1 MNPAP
6 RPLAT
11 VTRIGTPAEQA
22 MVTVPAARYVA
33 QCAALQAAATL
44 VREIRTRAAA
54 QNHRVPHREYK
65 ALAARLEA
73 LAPLLEES

>member
-1 MNPAP
+1 VNPSP

-11 VTRIGTPAEQA
+11 VTRIPTAAEQA
-22 MVTVPAARYVA
+22 MVMIPVAVHVA
-33 QCAALQAAATL
+33 QCTALAAAATL

-65 ALAARLEA
+65 NLAARLDA
-73 LAPLLEES
+73 LAPLLEEN

>member
-11 VTRIGTPAEQA
+11 VTRIPTAAEETMIMIPVA
-22 MVTVPAARYVA
+22 VHIA
-33 QCAALQAAATL
+33 QCTALAAAAVL

-54 QNHRVPHREYK
+54 QNHRVPDREYK
-65 ALAARLEA
+65 KLAARLEA
-73 LAPLLEES
+73 LAPLLEEN